1 MDEQVQPRGLSAA
14 EVEER
19 VARGEVNV
27 DAGVHTRSVR
37 QIVRENTLTLF
48 NAINVILAVF
58 VLVTGSYKNML
69 FMVVIVCNT
78 AIGIVQ
84 EIRSKRTTDRLSIV
98 ASSKATVLRDG
109 ARTELPLDQLV
120 RDDVIELGR
129 GDQIPADAEVV
140 SGTCDVNES
149 LLTGESK
156 LVKKRPG
163 DELMS
168 GSFVNAGIVLAR
180 VVHVGAEN
188 YAAKISAEAKQHKV
202 VNSEIMN
209 SLNRI
214 IRFVSFV
221 IFPLGAL
228 LFARQHFLGG
238 VETNGAI
245 LSTVSALVG
254 MIPEGLI
261 LLTSTV
267 LAVAV
272 VRLAKSKV
280 LVQQLYCIET
290 LARVDTLCLDKT
302 GTITTGKM
310 EVEAVCPVKGV
321 GQDAVDAA
329 GGFADGA
336 ARDALNLARV
346 LADGEQIV
354 VPSQEEAVLE
364 PGAAVDGGDAGSRAA
379 ASPTGGKIDLN
390 RATAAELDALP
401 GVGPST
407 AEKIVADR
415 EANGPFR
422 TVEDLKRVSGIGDK
436 KFADLADLV
445 CVG

>member
-58 VLVTGSYKNML
+58 VLGTGSYKNML

-202 VNSEIMN
+202 GNS
-209 SLNRI
+209 
-214 IRFVSFV
+214 
-221 IFPLGAL
+221 
-228 LFARQHFLGG
+228 
-238 VETNGAI
+238 
-245 LSTVSALVG
+245 
-254 MIPEGLI
+254 
-261 LLTSTV
+261 
-267 LAVAV
+267 
-272 VRLAKSKV
+272 
-280 LVQQLYCIET
+280 
-290 LARVDTLCLDKT
+290 
-302 GTITTGKM
+302 
-310 EVEAVCPVKGV
+310 
-321 GQDAVDAA
+321 
-329 GGFADGA
+329 
-336 ARDALNLARV
+336 
-346 LADGEQIV
+346 
-354 VPSQEEAVLE
+354 
-364 PGAAVDGGDAGSRAA
+364 
-379 ASPTGGKIDLN
+379 
-390 RATAAELDALP
+390 
-401 GVGPST
+401 
-407 AEKIVADR
+407 
-415 EANGPFR
+415 
-422 TVEDLKRVSGIGDK
+422 
-436 KFADLADLV
+436 
-445 CVG
+445 

>member
-168 GSFVNAGIVLAR
+168 GSFVNAGIVLAL
-180 VVHVGAEN
+180 
-188 YAAKISAEAKQHKV
+188 
-202 VNSEIMN
+202 
-209 SLNRI
+209 SLIHN
-214 IRFVSFV
+214 
-221 IFPLGAL
+221 
-228 LFARQHFLGG
+228 
-238 VETNGAI
+238 
-245 LSTVSALVG
+245 
-254 MIPEGLI
+254 
-261 LLTSTV
+261 
-267 LAVAV
+267 
-272 VRLAKSKV
+272 
-280 LVQQLYCIET
+280 
-290 LARVDTLCLDKT
+290 
-302 GTITTGKM
+302 
-310 EVEAVCPVKGV
+310 
-321 GQDAVDAA
+321 
-329 GGFADGA
+329 
-336 ARDALNLARV
+336 
-346 LADGEQIV
+346 
-354 VPSQEEAVLE
+354 
-364 PGAAVDGGDAGSRAA
+364 
-379 ASPTGGKIDLN
+379 
-390 RATAAELDALP
+390 
-401 GVGPST
+401 
-407 AEKIVADR
+407 
-415 EANGPFR
+415 
-422 TVEDLKRVSGIGDK
+422 
-436 KFADLADLV
+436 
-445 CVG
+445 